1 MFLKDPVTG
10 KPSIPFTLFA
20 MECEGDID
28 TPTGKR
34 NKMLKNLRQL
44 AIWSPID
51 RSDIDEEA
59 AAAGLEILTDQE
71 INNILNEVNGY

>member
-10 KPSIPFTLFA
+10 KPSIPFALFA
-20 MECEGDID
+20 AECEGDL
-28 TPTGKR
+28 PTYQGRR
-34 NKMLKNLRQL
+34 NKMLKNLRQR

-51 RSDIDEEA
+51 ENDVAEEA

-71 INNILNEVNGY
+71 VNDILNEVNGY